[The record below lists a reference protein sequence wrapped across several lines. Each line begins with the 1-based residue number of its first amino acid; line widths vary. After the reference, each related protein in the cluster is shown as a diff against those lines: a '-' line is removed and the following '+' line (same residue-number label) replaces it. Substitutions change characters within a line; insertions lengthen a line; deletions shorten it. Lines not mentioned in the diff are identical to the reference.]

1 MLMSGFE
8 ENISESQTQHPAKL
22 AHLKKNQH
30 SMHTFYSL
38 YNFSNIHNITLQNT
52 ATSGVSATSGD
63 YDPNPP
69 NQLMAAYHYSL
80 KLSNTW
86 YAQSLGISL
95 IAPLPELMVIDTTSS
110 FLPKYTW
117 YDSKLN
123 KTELYFLLTQK
134 FNAQWS
140 SSVGLVSNWDL
151 VGQSEV
157 TAGLTGGAASSGRI
171 QAKLKPKFFTQLAL
185 AYTMQHFAI
194 HLSWNPSSQQELTN
208 QVIGKAPIGG
218 SSTVDYT
225 FRMIA
230 QNHFEPMQSKIDM
243 TLKHLAPWH
252 FLGGISYQDWSNF
265 ESNRLQI
272 IDANGVIT
280 NSQNYEVL
288 KGKKIFSPALGLEY
302 GETDQTI
309 YSLSYRYR
317 PNVLDKNHNDSGNT
331 LDQNTHIVGMAI
343 KHESELFSIPLSW
356 SFGIQHHYLPTRVI
370 TKTANQEDGTAGS
383 KVGAPSYTSG
393 GTFTIMAAGLNYSF

>member
-1 MLMSGFE
+1 
-8 ENISESQTQHPAKL
+8 
-22 AHLKKNQH
+22 
-30 SMHTFYSL
+30 
-38 YNFSNIHNITLQNT
+38 
-52 ATSGVSATSGD
+52 
-63 YDPNPP
+63 
-69 NQLMAAYHYSL
+69 
-80 KLSNTW
+80 
-86 YAQSLGISL
+86 
-95 IAPLPELMVIDTTSS
+95 
-110 FLPKYTW
+110 
-117 YDSKLN
+117 
-123 KTELYFLLTQK
+123 
-134 FNAQWS
+134 
-140 SSVGLVSNWDL
+140 
-151 VGQSEV
+151 
-157 TAGLTGGAASSGRI
+157 
-171 QAKLKPKFFTQLAL
+171 
-185 AYTMQHFAI
+185 MQHFAI

-317 PNVLDKNHNDSGNT
+317 PNVLDKNHNDGGNT

-343 KHESELFSIPLSW
+343 KHESELFLFPYLGLLAFNITIFQLVLLLKLPIRKWNSW
-356 SFGIQHHYLPTRVI
+356 Q
-370 TKTANQEDGTAGS
+370 
-383 KVGAPSYTSG
+383 
-393 GTFTIMAAGLNYSF
+393 